1 MAVVFEEALKKD
13 ISAKN
18 AMGTYILFGDDS
30 YLKEMYLG
38 KLSKTAASSDDVFN
52 FRKFSSKCDL
62 QEVYDFAVQ
71 FPMMADKKCAI
82 IKDFDISKM
91 DSNEFE
97 RLLKIAEEDFETTL
111 IIFVF
116 DFVEF
121 DYKKGD
127 RAKKLIKAA
136 EKSGGKAVCLNHRG
150 TAELAKMLCDGAA
163 KRGCKIER
171 STAFYLIELVGEEI
185 LVLVNELEKL
195 CNFAPKSVINKE
207 TVDKVSVKSP
217 EATVYNLTDKIF
229 ALKTDEAIKIV
240 DELFF
245 SRIEPFIILYT
256 ISSCFIDMYRLFA
269 AKRNGFRKTDVAEKF
284 EYKNRS
290 FVLDKAERYLSK
302 LNEKKLL
309 LCLDAIKTAEESLKS
324 FRSDERLAI
333 EQLVIRLIYIIAKG
347 EAVD

>member
-13 ISAKN
+13 ISSKN
-18 AMGTYILFGDDS
+18 AMGTYLLFGDDS
-30 YLKEMYLG
+30 YLKEMYAG

-52 FRKFSSKCDL
+52 FRKFTGKCDL

-71 FPMMADKKCAI
+71 FPMMADKKCII
-82 IKDFDISKM
+82 IKDYDIVKT
-91 DSNEFE
+91 DANEFE
-97 RLLKIAEEDFETTL
+97 RLIKIAEDDFETTL

-136 EKSGGKAVCLNHRG
+136 EKSGGKAVCLNHRS
-150 TAELAKMLCDGAA
+150 TAELAKMLSDGAA
-163 KRGCKIER
+163 KRGCKMER
-171 STAFYLIELVGEEI
+171 STANYLIELVGEEI

-195 CNFAPKSVINKE
+195 CHFAPKSIITKE

-217 EATVYNLTDKIF
+217 EASVYNLTDKIF
-229 ALKTDEAIKIV
+229 NLKTDEAVKIV

-245 SRIEPFIILYT
+245 SRIEPFIILHT
-256 ISSCFIDMYRLFA
+256 VSSCFVDMYRLFA
-269 AKRNGFRKTDVAEKF
+269 AKRKGLKKTDVAERF
-284 EYKNRS
+284 EYKNKS
-290 FVLDKAERYLSK
+290 FVLDKAERYLGK

-309 LCLDAIKTAEESLKS
+309 LCLEAIKKCETSLKS
-324 FRSDERLAI
+324 FRSDERLVI

>member
-163 KRGCKIER
+163 KRGCKMER

-309 LCLDAIKTAEESLKS
+309 PCLDAIKTAEESLKS